1 MPIAAVEIYSKS
13 HLTARIF
20 YGTKGGG
27 TNSICSMLQL
37 LQTGWLKKFL
47 TVKLYSINWNVCAFL
62 KCYWPAIMVWF
73 PFQGIKSFK
82 VSFSYHFKVIQ
93 KYLSNTVM
101 EKLLSS
107 ILFFWVQKSLTFNLL
122 SVSRKIEEGWHSTYE
137 IKMGRMLFLIQGFSS
152 AGILIVYET
161 YL

>member
-20 YGTKGGG
+20 YGTKGGS

-47 TVKLYSINWNVCAFL
+47 TVKLYSINWNVCEFL

-82 VSFSYHFKVIQ
+82 VSFSHHFKVIQ